1 MVLAV
6 EMICSQCVCPL
17 KGRKLMALAH
27 ALLNQIAFSPLLL
40 CSHSHAGPPVCCL
53 PMLVLWIYTVQHCF
67 FISFLWEKALSM
79 VLLVAF
85 QLLRRSQVVTN
96 LLSLSVEPCTPGKH
110 SFGDE

>member
-1 MVLAV
+1 MVLAL

-40 CSHSHAGPPVCCL
+40 CSHSHASPTACL

-67 FISFLWEKALSM
+67 FISFLWGKSPIDGSFGCFSASGGKSGSD
-79 VLLVAF
+79 
-85 QLLRRSQVVTN
+85 QLIV
-96 LLSLSVEPCTPGKH
+96 SLS
-110 SFGDE
+110 